1 MHLKSTVRTSYIE
14 KDPVAELANKCA
26 QSSRSAAKH
35 LCMQTTQL
43 KIKSCVASKTVK
55 CVEDDM
61 WQLTHF
67 KGPGP
72 FSFVWCISKL
82 ENIAGCNIADSSAA
96 MGATRRLLQ
105 LRCKIQED
113 FANCIIIWTEIKDT
127 EWQLQLKK
135 PANKFIKEST
145 VKKNL

>member
-1 MHLKSTVRTSYIE
+1 MHAPKVHSADFIYWKVATS
-14 KDPVAELANKCA
+14 AELTNKCA
-26 QSSRSAAKH
+26 QSSRSAVKH
-35 LCMQTTQL
+35 LWMLTTQL
-43 KIKSCVASKTVK
+43 KNKSGVTSKTVK
-55 CVEDDM
+55 CVKDDM

-113 FANCIIIWTEIKDT
+113 FANCIIIWTEIKRYWMAT
-127 EWQLQLKK
+127 
-135 PANKFIKEST
+135 AIKEAS
-145 VKKNL
+145 KQIYKGKN